1 MANIRVSPNRMELLK
16 LKRSLEMSKRGHKL
30 MKDKLDEL
38 LKVFLARVAQNAS
51 LRTQVEDALK
61 TSYHHFALTR
71 AQAGEGVI
79 STALMSAGE
88 ADLVSV
94 STTEVMSV
102 SVPEIVFTGIVEPKE
117 YSLSQTPALL
127 DIAMD
132 KTIEVLPL
140 MLELAAREKV
150 IELLALEIEST
161 RRRVN
166 ALEHVLI
173 PQKESA
179 IREIRMKLDETD
191 RSERT
196 RLMKVK
202 EMLQDDR

>member
-51 LRTQVEDALK
+51 LRREVEAALK
-61 TSYHHFALTR
+61 TGYHHFALTR

-79 STALMSAGE
+79 ATALMSAGE
-88 ADLVSV
+88 ANLVSV
-94 STTEVMSV
+94 TTTEIMSV
-102 SVPEIVFTGIVEPKE
+102 SVPELELLDGVEPAG

-132 KTIEVLPL
+132 KTVSVLPL
-140 MLELAAREKV
+140 MLELAGREKV
-150 IELLALEIEST
+150 IELLALEIETT

-173 PQKESA
+173 PQKESS
-179 IREIRMKLDETD
+179 IREIRMKLDEVD

-202 EMLQDDR
+202 DMLSEDR